1 MDHVLADGTQDAG
14 FSVTVSGGAA
24 SVTELAYAG
33 GTLYLGGDF
42 TAINGAVRPDIGAVD
57 VTGAVTGFVPAFD
70 GPISDLATHGGPV
83 YVAGAFTTAN
93 GAPRAGLA
101 ALAPASGSTLP
112 FNPNA
117 QNVALPG
124 PGVSVGALWLAGTT
138 LYAGGHF
145 DRIGGAERAGLA
157 ALDTTQQG
165 GDATAWAPDVPGFPG
180 DTPYAILRM
189 GSTVYVSVVDA
200 LAAFDASSGDRLAGF
215 DPVVRTRAAFT
226 TLAAG
231 GGRLFAGGGNV
242 LDETADEVVSLD
254 PVQRVPPTPTSPSPA
269 TRCSASRSPA
279 AGSSSPAPP
288 SVGGVRRGGLA
299 ALDAATLAPEAW
311 NPGGGRFSTLLVDD
325 AGLFVSNVGSVFGQ
339 ARNGIARFDPDTLA
353 LDPWNPEA
361 PFGCGVRCVGSM
373 AVSGDRLIVGGEFTT
388 FAGQP
393 AAHLVALSLGDGT
406 RVPFG
411 PGADGQV
418 RALLAAP
425 GGVYL
430 GGDFT
435 HAGGQSRN
443 RLAALDPVTGLAT
456 PFDPDMG
463 GRVDALTSIGD
474 TLYAGG
480 SFDRVG
486 GTVRNGVAAFDMASA
501 GTPLLPFAPA
511 AGIEAR
517 ALAGSVSSLYRAGFG
532 QGAAIADLNPV
543 TGSARAWDPQIGG
556 DPVFVPVAVA
566 AVGDRLLASGVRGG
580 VTGARPSI
588 RRRRRPIRPR
598 PAAVGGGSG
607 GQAVRDRRRSGRR
620 GRRAR
625 IRDPRRRRATR
636 SARRRNR
643 GRRCGRWR
651 LACRVRR
658 RVCCGEAA
666 CGCGSRRRG
675 RAGCT
680 SSGRR
685 PGRRAGVRRWRGG
698 WWSRVGAGG
707 MALWA
712 PGRWWSG

>member
-1 MDHVLADGTQDAG
+1 MHATGASWRRGQRAVEPDGAGGFYLGGAGGVQHVLADGTPDAG

-70 GPISDLATHGGPV
+70 GPISDLATDGGPV

-101 ALAPASGSTLP
+101 ALAASGSTLP

-165 GDATAWAPDVPGFPG
+165 GDAPAWAPDVPGFPG

-200 LAAFDASSGDRLAGF
+200 LAAFDAASGDHLAGF
-215 DPVVRTRAAFT
+215 DPVVRARAAFT

-254 PVQRVPPTPTSPSPA
+254 PVTG
-269 TRCSASRSPA
+269 A
-279 AGSSSPAPP
+279 ADPDFPIAGDSVFGIAVTGGRLVVAGPP

-311 NPGGGRFSTLLVDD
+311 DPGGGRFSTLLVDD

-393 AAHLVALSLGDGT
+393 AAHLVALSLRDGT

-411 PGADGQV
+411 AGADGQV

-501 GTPLLPFAPA
+501 EL
-511 AGIEAR
+511 R
-517 ALAGSVSSLYRAGFG
+517 CC
-532 QGAAIADLNPV
+532 
-543 TGSARAWDPQIGG
+543 
-556 DPVFVPVAVA
+556 
-566 AVGDRLLASGVRGG
+566 
-580 VTGARPSI
+580 
-588 RRRRRPIRPR
+588 
-598 PAAVGGGSG
+598 
-607 GQAVRDRRRSGRR
+607 RS
-620 GRRAR
+620 
-625 IRDPRRRRATR
+625 PRRRA
-636 SARRRNR
+636 S
-643 GRRCGRWR
+643 
-651 LACRVRR
+651 
-658 RVCCGEAA
+658 
-666 CGCGSRRRG
+666 
-675 RAGCT
+675 
-680 SSGRR
+680 R
-685 PGRRAGVRRWRGG
+685 PGRW
-698 WWSRVGAGG
+698 
-707 MALWA
+707 
-712 PGRWWSG
+712 PGR